1 MLTDPH
7 NLASHLQNVRSR
19 IARAAVLAGRDPASV
34 TLVAVT
40 KTQPAEVARAAATLG
55 VTDFGE
61 NYVREAA
68 AKIDALR
75 ELPLNWHFIGAIQA
89 NKTRAIAAQ
98 FAWVHSIDRL
108 AVARRLS
115 EQRPFH
121 APPLNLCIQVALV
134 AEPNKSGIDPA
145 ELPALA
151 AGIAALP
158 RVRLRGLMCLP
169 PPQPQVTVQR
179 EVFARLRRLLEGLDA
194 DGLQLD
200 TLSMG
205 MSGDFEAAIAE
216 GATHVRIGTALF
228 GQRERPNGTAEGAGS

>member
-1 MLTDPH
+1 MLTGPH
-7 NLASHLQNVRSR
+7 NLASQLQNVRSR
-19 IARAAVLAGRDPASV
+19 IGRAAALAARDPASI

-40 KTQPAEVARAAATLG
+40 KAQPAEVARAAATLG

-68 AKIDALR
+68 EKIDALR
-75 ELPLNWHFIGAIQA
+75 DLPLNWHFIGAIQA

-98 FAWVHSIDRL
+98 FAWVHSVDRL
-108 AVARRLS
+108 SVARRLS

-121 APPLNLCIQVALV
+121 APRLNLCIQVALV
-134 AEPNKSGIDPA
+134 AEPNKSGVLPA

-151 AGIAALP
+151 AAIAALP
-158 RVRLRGLMCLP
+158 RVQLRGLMCLP
-169 PPQPQVTVQR
+169 PPEPQVAAQR
-179 EVFARLRRLLEGLDA
+179 DLFARLRRLLEGLNA
-194 DGLQLD
+194 EGLRLD

-216 GATHVRIGTALF
+216 GATQVRIGTALF
-228 GQRERPNGTAEGAGS
+228 GPR